1 MLFAV
6 VLCLT
11 GFVGVA
17 SGGSHQSQHA
27 LHLGGWRAPNGW
39 GGEGPQPNIHKL
51 GTM

>member
-27 LHLGGWRAPNGW
+27 LHLGYHVIAAASN
-39 GGEGPQPNIHKL
+39 
-51 GTM
+51 